1 MYYGFNAV
9 YLRMFGTAKRDSM
22 LEKLKQPGIEYFGA
36 SHACAPRLAH
46 AIPSRTAS
54 HGGTASHRWHGYR
67 TGRGS
72 GSHSD

>member
-1 MYYGFNAV
+1 MLEVYYGFNAV

-36 SHACAPRLAH
+36 SHACARGWRTLSQAGRY
-46 AIPSRTAS
+46 RTAAR
-54 HGGTASHRWHGYR
+54 HR